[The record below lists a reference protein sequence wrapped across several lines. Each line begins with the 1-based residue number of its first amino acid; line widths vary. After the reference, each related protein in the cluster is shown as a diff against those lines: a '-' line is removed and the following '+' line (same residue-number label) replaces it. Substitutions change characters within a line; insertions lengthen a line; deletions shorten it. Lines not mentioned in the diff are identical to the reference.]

1 MLISIELAEA
11 PGDRIAG
18 LVVTDASE
26 TPFDGWLE
34 LLGALELVV
43 TTAKPE

>member
-18 LVVTDASE
+18 LVMTDASE

-34 LLGALELVV
+34 LLGALELAV
-43 TTAKPE
+43 TSAGPP